1 MLTKY
6 ESAKVRRRHR
16 YFPAAVRSGRRRAKA
31 EHGRRELSENP
42 GNSRFVDP
50 KCGTIGGHTGR
61 QEALFYEKA
70 TEGKTKETKTA
81 DRRREE
87 PPMKYG

>member
-1 MLTKY
+1 M
-6 ESAKVRRRHR
+6 KVRCCRG
-16 YFPAAVRSGRRRAKA
+16 YFPAAVRLVRRRVKA
-31 EHGRRELSENP
+31 DRGGRELSGNP
-42 GNSRFVDP
+42 GSSRFVDP

-61 QEALFYEKA
+61 QEALFYKKV

>member
-1 MLTKY
+1 MLPRVFSCCGPTGAATS
-6 ESAKVRRRHR
+6 ES
-16 YFPAAVRSGRRRAKA
+16 RSRG
-31 EHGRRELSENP
+31 RELSENP

-61 QEALFYEKA
+61 QEALFYKKV